1 MKIRAV
7 EANNRKRAF
16 ELRTSRGVFIYPYA
30 KLDLQP
36 DTENRVREVFP
47 EPETG
52 GEAFT
57 YRLESGDE
65 DTVHLDA
72 VLEYNQDPSYLNE
85 LLLHQLTVEARRAVE
100 ESGVSKRE
108 LTRRLA
114 TSASQLYRLLDPS
127 NPHKSV
133 GQLLAL
139 LHCLGRKVDIVVS
152 SVEPM
157 TRARPAAKSRRGR
170 RSRSTV

>member
-7 EANNRKRAF
+7 QANNRKRAF
-16 ELRTSRGVFIYPYA
+16 ELHTTRGTFTYPYA

-36 DTENRVREVFP
+36 DASNRVREVYP

-65 DTVHLDA
+65 DSIHLDA

-85 LLLHQLTVEARRAVE
+85 VLIHQLTLEALRAVE

-114 TSASQLYRLLDPS
+114 TSASQLYRLLDPG
-127 NPHKSV
+127 NPRKSV
-133 GQLLAL
+133 GQILAL
-139 LHCLGRKVDIVVS
+139 LHLLGHNVSLVVS
-152 SVEPM
+152 TADTKCTGPVV
-157 TRARPAAKSRRGR
+157 KSRRVR
-170 RSRSTV
+170 RARSKA